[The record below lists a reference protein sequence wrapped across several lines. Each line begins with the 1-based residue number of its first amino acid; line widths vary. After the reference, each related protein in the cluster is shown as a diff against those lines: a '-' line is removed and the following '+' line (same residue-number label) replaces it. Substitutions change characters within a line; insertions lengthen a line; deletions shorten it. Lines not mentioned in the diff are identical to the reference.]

1 MPLPTIVFRD
11 CTLEFEIR
19 VERTLIDLKECLRE
33 AVMYKDCHR
42 ELVDTLKE
50 DIEEMNSAH
59 KSKLATLR
67 VELNRRGQPL

>member
-1 MPLPTIVFRD
+1 M
-11 CTLEFEIR
+11 
-19 VERTLIDLKECLRE
+19 KECLKE